1 MSENE
6 NFDVEQE
13 VEVVAEQEV
22 AANTD
27 NDVVVEQEVVM
38 QTKNNKKFNVLSII
52 VIVTLGLSVIMGIV
66 GICIAW
72 LSAKMPTGSVITDTL
87 KELIDSNK
95 IIEIYKNLE
104 AIEAF
109 AILTIIFSAFALASY
124 IVSKLVNIKI
134 LNKVLSYVTPCLS
147 ALVIVS
153 ALLSIILTVTC
164 TSTDVC
170 IAAKDEGMKFSPAA
184 GAWLLTVFGVIGGI
198 MGIIGTLDSDGTK
211 SKETLRKQTVNL
223 KRKPQRIPFLFL
235 LVTSV
240 FYLFCLND
248 FSRTSSATL
257 FDIDWLGL
265 CVFVNS
271 LFSILV
277 LVLFM
282 NAFPKHPIVNKKTG
296 KKHKVNITMLVL
308 GFVFIGIM
316 IFMDAFYIYQFL
328 NKAIAGRESLIFSTV
343 DEAKNF
349 SKYLSSGFLANPE
362 LDLTRYKDYILRSY
376 TYAIAHIVL
385 LGVTIIVYAL
395 LPLFKKL
402 LMKIN
407 TRKVIEEN
415 NITEVIDTE
424 D

>member
-6 NFDVEQE
+6 NFVAGQE
-13 VEVVAEQEV
+13 AEVVVEQEV

-27 NDVVVEQEVVM
+27 SDVAVGQKVGM
-38 QTKNNKKFNVLSII
+38 QTKKDKKFNMLSIV
-52 VIVTLGLSVIMGIV
+52 VIAVLGLSVIMCIV

-72 LSAKMPTGSVITDTL
+72 LSAKMPASSAVTNTL
-87 KELIDSNK
+87 QELIDSNK
-95 IIEIYKNLE
+95 LIEAYKNLG

-109 AILTIIFSAFALASY
+109 AILTIILSAFALASY
-124 IVSKLVNIKI
+124 IVNKLINIKA
-134 LNKVLSYVTPCLS
+134 LSYVTPCLS

-153 ALLSIILTVTC
+153 ALLSMILTITS
-164 TSTDVC
+164 TSTDICV
-170 IAAKDEGMKFSPAA
+170 AAKDQGMKFSPAA
-184 GAWLLTVFGVIGGI
+184 GAWLLTVFGLVGGI
-198 MGIIGTLDSDGTK
+198 FGIIGSLDADGAK
-211 SKETLRKQTVNL
+211 SKEVLRKQTVNL

-235 LVTSV
+235 LVSSI

-282 NAFPKHPIVNKKTG
+282 NVFPRHPIVNKKTG
-296 KKHKVNITMLVL
+296 KKHKINIVMLVF
-308 GFVFIGIM
+308 GFVFIAVM

-343 DEAKNF
+343 DEAMDY
-349 SKYLSSGFLANPE
+349 SKYLSAGFLAKPE
-362 LDLTRYKDYILRSY
+362 LDITRYKDYILKSY

-395 LPLFKKL
+395 LPLFKML

-407 TRKVIEEN
+407 TRKVLEEN